1 MFDTFDLD
9 RSNGCAFDRRKQCSA
24 QGISHGRPEAPLKW
38 LGREASVTFGQGFRV
53 SRQTT
58 RHLKS
63 GPEIIL
69 IHKRTVRKFEEKL
82 RCPACESDV
91 ARSGAPKLLAIKLY
105 YQLLVNRAVNV
116 FTSRQS
122 RNLSAH
128 FRSRSRNP

>member
-38 LGREASVTFGQGFRV
+38 LGREASVTLSQGFRV

-63 GPEIIL
+63 GPKIIL
-69 IHKRTVRKFEEKL
+69 IHNVPSESLRNKL
-82 RCPACESDV
+82 RCPDAPNRCRALGRAQITCYKVLLSI
-91 ARSGAPKLLAIKLY
+91 AR
-105 YQLLVNRAVNV
+105 
-116 FTSRQS
+116 
-122 RNLSAH
+122 
-128 FRSRSRNP
+128 

>member
-24 QGISHGRPEAPLKW
+24 QGISHGRPGAPLKW
-38 LGREASVTFGQGFRV
+38 LGREASVTLSQSFRV

-69 IHKRTVRKFEEKL
+69 IHNVPLETFEEKL
-82 RCPACESDV
+82 PCLG
-91 ARSGAPKLLAIKLY
+91 ARELCRALGRPKLLAIELY
-105 YQLLVNRAVNV
+105 YQLLVNR
-116 FTSRQS
+116 
-122 RNLSAH
+122 
-128 FRSRSRNP
+128 

>member
-38 LGREASVTFGQGFRV
+38 LGREASVTLSQSFRV
-53 SRQTT
+53 SRQTP

-69 IHKRTVRKFEEKL
+69 IHNVPSESLRKSCAAREI
-82 RCPACESDV
+82 DV
-91 ARSGAPKLLAIKLY
+91 ARASAQFTCYKAP
-105 YQLLVNRAVNV
+105 QLV
-116 FTSRQS
+116 
-122 RNLSAH
+122 AH
-128 FRSRSRNP
+128 